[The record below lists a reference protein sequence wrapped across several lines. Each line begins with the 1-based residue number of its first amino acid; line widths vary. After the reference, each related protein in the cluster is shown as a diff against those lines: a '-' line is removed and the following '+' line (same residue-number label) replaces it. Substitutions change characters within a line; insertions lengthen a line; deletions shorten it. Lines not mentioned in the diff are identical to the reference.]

1 MVGGGLGVLG
11 ALAIAGCGGSSAPP
25 SALST
30 APTIAAP
37 SAPPPTRLVVKDLIV
52 GGGQRA
58 KARDQVTV
66 KYVGALYKNGKVFD
80 SSWEGNRTFTTDL
93 SNGSVMSGWVTGI
106 VGERVGGRRELIVPP
121 NLAYGAS
128 GDPPKIPPGATLIFD
143 IDLLAVASNSGG
155 D

>member
-1 MVGGGLGVLG
+1 MVGGGLG
-11 ALAIAGCGGSSAPP
+11 ALVALVTAACGSSSAPLAAP
-25 SALST
+25 ST

-37 SAPPPTRLVVKDLIV
+37 SGPPPTRLVVKDLIV
-52 GGGQRA
+52 GSGQPA

-80 SSWEGNRTFTTDL
+80 SSWQRNRTFTTDL

-143 IDLLAVASNSGG
+143 IDLLAVSSNSGG